1 MMEVWARLVS
11 RFDLA
16 IEMFLRWDADTMVAI
31 SEHPAL
37 KRISGV
43 LVAAT
48 YLGDGYLWGGLALG
62 LILFGNALDRAYVLI
77 GLGITIVSITLF
89 RLFKILFNRPRPLL
103 IVFGLR
109 SRLIDSHSFPSGHAT
124 IAFGLAWVI
133 AVCYP
138 HLLVQL
144 AAYLGAITIGVSR
157 VYLKEHYPLD
167 VISGALLGSFTAAY
181 LFPVFARLLL

>member
-1 MMEVWARLVS
+1 MRVWARLVG

-48 YLGDGYLWGGLALG
+48 YLGDGYLWGALALG
-62 LILFGNALDRAYVLI
+62 LILFGNVSDRAYVLI

-138 HLLVQL
+138 HLLIQL

-157 VYLKEHYPLD
+157 VYLREHYPLD

-181 LFPVFARLLL
+181 LFPVFAQLLL

>member
-1 MMEVWARLVS
+1 MGAWARLVS
-11 RFDLA
+11 RFDLV
-16 IEMFLRWDADTMVAI
+16 IETFLRWDADTMLAI
-31 SEHPAL
+31 SENPAL
-37 KRISGV
+37 KRVSGM

-62 LILFGNALDRAYVLI
+62 LILFGGPIDRTYVLI

-103 IVFGLR
+103 VVFGLR

-133 AVCYP
+133 AICYP

>member
-1 MMEVWARLVS
+1 MGAWARLVN
-11 RFDLA
+11 RFDLV
-16 IEMFLRWDADTMVAI
+16 IETFLRWDADTMLAI
-31 SEHPAL
+31 SGHPAL
-37 KRISGV
+37 KRVSGV

-62 LILFGNALDRAYVLI
+62 LILFGRPIDRTYVLI

-124 IAFGLAWVI
+124 IAFGLAWVL

-144 AAYLGAITIGVSR
+144 AAYMGAITIAVSR